1 MNSTNLKKTNIL
13 GKTLPEMEELLVNL
27 GQKSYRAKQILKWI
41 HQRGI
46 CNFDDMTDLS
56 KELRNIMQDNFIIE
70 APKISYEE
78 LSEDGTKKWILD
90 VGNQDSVEMVLI
102 PEGKRATLC
111 VSSQVGCAI
120 NCSFCATG
128 KQGFSRNLE
137 VSEIIGQVWL
147 AANSYGIPRTAND
160 KNITNVVMMGM
171 GEPLHN
177 FDPVVSAMNIM
188 LDENAY
194 GLSKRKVTL
203 STSGLVPE
211 INKLGK
217 VSDVSLTISLHAPN
231 DELRNILVPVNKKYP
246 IQLLL
251 DAVKNYVDGCNDR
264 RITTIEYILIDKVND
279 TLELAKELADLLTQ
293 IKCKINLIP
302 FNEFN
307 ESDYLQP
314 SGNRIR
320 KFKDYLVKRGYV
332 TTIRS
337 TRGDDIMAAC
347 GQLVG
352 QVNDKTRRKERIQ
365 RAKIEAQSI
374 SVSYTHL
381 TLPTKR
387 IV

>member
-1 MNSTNLKKTNIL
+1 MSSLSVLQLSKMNSTTFKKTNIL
-13 GKTLPEMEELLVNL
+13 GKTLPEMEELFVNL
-27 GQKSYRAKQILKWI
+27 GQKPYRAKQILKWI

-46 CNFDDMTDLS
+46 SNFYDMTDLS
-56 KELRNIMQDNFIIE
+56 KELRSVMKDNFVIE
-70 APKISYEE
+70 APNISYEE

-90 VGNQDSVEMVLI
+90 VGNQDSIEMVLI
-102 PEGKRATLC
+102 PEGKRVTLC

-128 KQGFSRNLE
+128 KQGFSRNLD
-137 VSEIIGQVWL
+137 VSEIIGQLWL
-147 AANSYGIPRTAND
+147 AANSYGVPRTGND

-211 INKLGK
+211 INKLSK

-231 DELRNILVPVNKKYP
+231 DELRNTLVPVNKKYP

-251 DAVKNYVDGCNDR
+251 NAVKDYVEGCDDR

-302 FNEFN
+302 FNEFD

-374 SVSYTHL
+374 
-381 TLPTKR
+381 
-387 IV
+387 